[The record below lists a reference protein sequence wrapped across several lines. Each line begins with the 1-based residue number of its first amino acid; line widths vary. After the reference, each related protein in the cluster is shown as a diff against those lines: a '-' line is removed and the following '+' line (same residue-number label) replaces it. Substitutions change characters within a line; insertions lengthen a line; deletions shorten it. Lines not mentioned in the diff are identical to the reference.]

1 LETDKANFFL
11 PYYIIIVADRVGD
24 RACGVRMY
32 EIIFRKKQRTF
43 SHWHL
48 RNLFFNLR
56 FFLKF
61 VSSVHESVSLPQ
73 FAALANNYVQF
84 IRENGVPLSTFDEVV
99 KDFNYA
105 AYGIQLM
112 TPSPLPLP
120 LPLAGPIISSNFSRY
135 ECKRSRAIL
144 FYAGYST
151 VPWNHSSM
159 LRGALGGSE
168 RAVAH
173 LSNELCRQG
182 YTVYVSGGVQPDDSV
197 GVKYVGLSDLPEL
210 LRTTAFH
217 TIICSRYVSFL
228 ELYGGSASWHR
239 FYVWAHDTHLL
250 SYGCDLSDTA
260 ILDKWS
266 DHIDGCVCQ
275 TQWHAD
281 EYARQYPMLKSRIR
295 VINNG
300 IDAALFPRP
309 ISKKTNRFIYTS
321 RTERGLSRIL
331 DLWPDIVAALPDA
344 TLVISTYVPF
354 PCNDDERRIQAR
366 IAQLNDTHGKE
377 CIRHL
382 GQLNPAQLY
391 AEMGAAEYW
400 LYPTDWPETSC
411 ITAMEMLMSG
421 VICLYYPVAG
431 LTDTMGG
438 CGIQIAPGSELETLC
453 RITSDETEQTKQRE
467 QGRAYAEGCTW
478 AHRAQQWVRT
488 VVNGPN
494 FKTVIINL
502 KRRRDRRTKME
513 THMKTQKIMDYEF
526 MDAVDGN
533 ELTLTEHMR
542 DCFKG
547 NDFQYRKGV
556 IGCAMSHMALWNQLI
571 RDPDCELY
579 AIIEDD
585 AELVDD
591 FEVKLNRAVRLF
603 MGEPSA
609 ELCYISTNC
618 LNSIKIS
625 CKNLASMQVIK
636 KNNNEVDGTGGY
648 LIKKSGAAR
657 FIDYYTMHS
666 MTRAIDASIIDNF
679 NDQLYELNEYL
690 IKSIDS
696 ADTDVKL

>member
-1 LETDKANFFL
+1 
-11 PYYIIIVADRVGD
+11 
-24 RACGVRMY
+24 
-32 EIIFRKKQRTF
+32 
-43 SHWHL
+43 
-48 RNLFFNLR
+48 
-56 FFLKF
+56 
-61 VSSVHESVSLPQ
+61 
-73 FAALANNYVQF
+73 
-84 IRENGVPLSTFDEVV
+84 
-99 KDFNYA
+99 
-105 AYGIQLM
+105 
-112 TPSPLPLP
+112 
-120 LPLAGPIISSNFSRY
+120 
-135 ECKRSRAIL
+135 
-144 FYAGYST
+144 
-151 VPWNHSSM
+151 
-159 LRGALGGSE
+159 
-168 RAVAH
+168 
-173 LSNELCRQG
+173 
-182 YTVYVSGGVQPDDSV
+182 
-197 GVKYVGLSDLPEL
+197 
-210 LRTTAFH
+210 
-217 TIICSRYVSFL
+217 
-228 ELYGGSASWHR
+228 
-239 FYVWAHDTHLL
+239 
-250 SYGCDLSDTA
+250 
-260 ILDKWS
+260 
-266 DHIDGCVCQ
+266 
-275 TQWHAD
+275 
-281 EYARQYPMLKSRIR
+281 
-295 VINNG
+295 
-300 IDAALFPRP
+300 
-309 ISKKTNRFIYTS
+309 
-321 RTERGLSRIL
+321 
-331 DLWPDIVAALPDA
+331 
-344 TLVISTYVPF
+344 
-354 PCNDDERRIQAR
+354 
-366 IAQLNDTHGKE
+366 
-377 CIRHL
+377 
-382 GQLNPAQLY
+382 
-391 AEMGAAEYW
+391 MGAAEYW